1 MRKSWTLAAIAVVL
15 AVLPAG
21 GCRRRPAPP
30 AVTINGTTWH
40 VEIADTREKKFLGLS
55 GRKHLD
61 EQAGMLFV
69 HERPKVMAF
78 VMRGM
83 FIPLDI
89 AFINADGRIIRI
101 YTMPVE
107 SDQSNLT
114 AYSSEGPAKYV
125 LEVNAGAFARAGVKE
140 GDEVTL
146 TGQIVRR

>member
-1 MRKSWTLAAIAVVL
+1 MRKGWTFAAIAVVL
-15 AVLPAG
+15 AILPAG

-30 AVTINGTTWH
+30 AVTINGYTWH
-40 VEIADTREKKFLGLS
+40 VEIADTREKKILGLS

-69 HERPKVMAF
+69 YERPEVVAF

-83 FIPLDI
+83 SIPLDI

-114 AYSSEGPAKYV
+114 EYSSEGPAKYI
-125 LEVNAGAFARAGVKE
+125 LEVNAGSFARASINE

-146 TGQIVRR
+146 TGRIVRR